1 MRAEFLVEL
10 PMLAFAEQMQI
21 HLTHE
26 RAVLIRVSH
35 DELRSVPTSQAQTVI
50 KFARRARHPRLKKT
64 VTMNFLRGQRLTIAH
79 DVDLARV
86 RPKDMDR
93 EIVSYPVRPEDA
105 ERIGMRAGEKAI
117 QLIRRQTGHGKRF
130 HDPSTSYLS
139 SVMSSEVETS
149 LNISVVDTLAKQKTV

>member
-21 HLTHE
+21 HFPHE
-26 RAVLIRVSH
+26 RAVLIRIAG
-35 DELRSVPTSQAQTVI
+35 DELGSVPTSQAQTVI
-50 KFARRARHPRLKKT
+50 EFTRRAGHPRLKKT
-64 VTMNFLRGQRLTIAH
+64 VAMNFLRGQRLTIAD

-86 RPKDMDR
+86 WPKDMDG
-93 EIVSYPVRPEDA
+93 EIVSHPVRPEDA

-130 HDPSTSYLS
+130 HPRST
-139 SVMSSEVETS
+139 
-149 LNISVVDTLAKQKTV
+149 